1 MRIAKAKAAEQIIV
15 EEQDCTRSHWV
26 VIDELPEKKQA
37 WFYTR
42 NDRRCEATSEAVCQA
57 PTTSLR
63 DEEQLCNDTLTITFA
78 GCILHGW
85 LRLVGAGRRTPELDD
100 AFYHVNSVVAV
111 PGDADRNGVGFSFLL
126 NHFDLD
132 LNPCT
137 PASFAQVMR

>member
-1 MRIAKAKAAEQIIV
+1 MIEGARQQVRQCAKLQ
-15 EEQDCTRSHWV
+15 R
-26 VIDELPEKKQA
+26 
-37 WFYTR
+37 
-42 NDRRCEATSEAVCQA
+42 
-57 PTTSLR
+57 TSLR

-111 PGDADRNGVGFSFLL
+111 PGDAGQNSVCFSFLL

-132 LNPCT
+132 LNPCI